1 MDHKV
6 YGERMEET
14 LKGQL
19 QEKDKELKALA
30 EAKQNIEG
38 EYDKR
43 LATLTQADEL
53 KKKKLQEE
61 KLKSLEVV
69 DNTKKSTERLQRQL
83 EDSKREAENMR
94 HSLRMMI
101 GSFTINT
108 QTARKEV
115 KAPVNP
121 KDRAMR
127 LNEKWVNKRAHN
139 FARQV
144 INNTIDLSKQTAS
157 VMTTQAVQQS
167 LPRVFETV
175 DAEMTDVP
183 PKPVKE
189 GSTFHW
195 DFHTHQWLENTK
207 ANQALGASL
216 DAHFKEQRRQKR
228 LRTRTLGIPAGVSI
242 DDLVS
247 SDEEEQKTPHT
258 SSAPTDVHV
267 IEGEVEDRPGYT
279 YDRFLGRWLEI
290 TPAEQAL
297 QQQEEAKKEAFIKKR
312 ALELKKKRVS
322 ARKSLRDSNATLI
335 QDSEDEKEGETRLR
349 SKNFKNPGTAL
360 SVATRVSRW
369 GRHSNMS
376 EQQALRRAPIVDQ
389 AKRQNTYDGKS
400 VALKN
405 LALMDLYKQ
414 RGLLYA

>member
-1 MDHKV
+1 MSDLQSKNIELEERALDATLLYQQSFKTATDHKV

-19 QEKDKELKALA
+19 QEKVKELKALA

-69 DNTKKSTERLQRQL
+69 DNAKKSTERLQRQL

-127 LNEKWVNKRAHN
+127 LHEKSVNKRAN
-139 FARQV
+139 KLARQV
-144 INNTIDLSKQTAS
+144 INNTIDLSEQTAS
-157 VMTTQAVQQS
+157 VMTVQAVQQR

-183 PKPVKE
+183 PKPAKE

-195 DFHTHQWLENTK
+195 DFHTHQWLENLK
-207 ANQALGASL
+207 A
-216 DAHFKEQRRQKR
+216 K
-228 LRTRTLGIPAGVSI
+228 
-242 DDLVS
+242 
-247 SDEEEQKTPHT
+247 
-258 SSAPTDVHV
+258 
-267 IEGEVEDRPGYT
+267 
-279 YDRFLGRWLEI
+279 
-290 TPAEQAL
+290 
-297 QQQEEAKKEAFIKKR
+297 
-312 ALELKKKRVS
+312 
-322 ARKSLRDSNATLI
+322 
-335 QDSEDEKEGETRLR
+335 
-349 SKNFKNPGTAL
+349 
-360 SVATRVSRW
+360 
-369 GRHSNMS
+369 
-376 EQQALRRAPIVDQ
+376 
-389 AKRQNTYDGKS
+389 
-400 VALKN
+400 
-405 LALMDLYKQ
+405 
-414 RGLLYA
+414 